1 MRHNTADF
9 LDETGSISMLDAPFG
24 AYEKAILRS
33 MVLSLLAARI
43 NNGRVRLSEE
53 FLAWYARFATVT
65 GLNFPAV
72 DKLAKRA
79 VEDRLSISKPTIRL
93 SRKAVLEQNAFN
105 PERSALQK
113 RLDWVAAT
121 LKLETREALALAAV
135 CRLTQLGPFRGLAQA
150 LAEYGEERDE
160 VSARVAGTVIGL
172 HGRRLH
178 NIFDRQGQLMQL
190 GLLEDR
196 HGGDF
201 APSEML
207 LKLLRQRTTDPRVL
221 EDALIGG
228 PVVSRLSLADFDH
241 LGQARDD
248 VVAILSGCMKQ
259 RAEGVG
265 LLFYGPPG
273 TGKTEFA
280 TLLGEACKARVVFA
294 GEIGRE
300 HREPERADRLA
311 HLSLLSAIGRRAGR
325 VIVVVDEADDI
336 FTGVDDDEY
345 SNRSGSKVFI
355 NRLVESCPVPTI
367 WITNHPE
374 RLGPAVQRRM
384 LRAVEF
390 RKPGADVRR
399 AIINRHLSDLDL
411 DIDAGSRARLAKI
424 DAAPAV
430 IASGLRA
437 ASLGCGGGQM
447 AISSVLSIQRA
458 MGRPEPVP
466 PLPQHVGFDAALS
479 SADMNLVDLEEKVAA
494 AGPSALS
501 FLFTG
506 VPGTGKSA
514 YARHLAARL
523 ELDVLQKRGSDL
535 LDKYVGQTEAN
546 IAQAF
551 EEAADCRK
559 FLIFDEADTLLS
571 DRRHAHRN
579 WEVGQVNEMLTWM
592 ENHPMPFAATSNL
605 LDRLDPAVQ
614 RRFLIKVRFAA
625 MTADQI
631 DLAFRRYFSCVAP
644 KSLLRLD
651 MVTPGDF
658 AVVARKCKVLGQ
670 DNADILANMIAAE
683 VALKPGAN
691 RTIGFL

>member
-1 MRHNTADF
+1 M
-9 LDETGSISMLDAPFG
+9 
-24 AYEKAILRS
+24 
-33 MVLSLLAARI
+33 
-43 NNGRVRLSEE
+43 
-53 FLAWYARFATVT
+53 
-65 GLNFPAV
+65 
-72 DKLAKRA
+72 
-79 VEDRLSISKPTIRL
+79 
-93 SRKAVLEQNAFN
+93 
-105 PERSALQK
+105 
-113 RLDWVAAT
+113 
-121 LKLETREALALAAV
+121 
-135 CRLTQLGPFRGLAQA
+135 
-150 LAEYGEERDE
+150 
-160 VSARVAGTVIGL
+160 
-172 HGRRLH
+172 
-178 NIFDRQGQLMQL
+178 
-190 GLLEDR
+190 
-196 HGGDF
+196 
-201 APSEML
+201 
-207 LKLLRQRTTDPRVL
+207 
-221 EDALIGG
+221 
-228 PVVSRLSLADFDH
+228 
-241 LGQARDD
+241 
-248 VVAILSGCMKQ
+248 
-259 RAEGVG
+259 
-265 LLFYGPPG
+265 
-273 TGKTEFA
+273 
-280 TLLGEACKARVVFA
+280 
-294 GEIGRE
+294 
-300 HREPERADRLA
+300 
-311 HLSLLSAIGRRAGR
+311 
-325 VIVVVDEADDI
+325 IVVVDEADDI

-479 SADMNLVDLEEKVAA
+479 SADMNLVDLEEKSRGSGTVRSLRFCSPGYPERANQLMPA
-494 AGPSALS
+494 ILLRVSNLTCFRSA
-501 FLFTG
+501 
-506 VPGTGKSA
+506 V
-514 YARHLAARL
+514 
-523 ELDVLQKRGSDL
+523 SDL

-658 AVVARKCKVLGQ
+658 AVVARKVQRCWVKTMP
-670 DNADILANMIAAE
+670 I
-683 VALKPGAN
+683 
-691 RTIGFL
+691 F